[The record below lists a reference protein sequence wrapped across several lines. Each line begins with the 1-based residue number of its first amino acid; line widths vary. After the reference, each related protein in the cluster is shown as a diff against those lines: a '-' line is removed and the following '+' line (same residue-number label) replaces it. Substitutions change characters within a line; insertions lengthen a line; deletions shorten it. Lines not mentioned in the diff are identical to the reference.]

1 MIMESTLKKL
11 LDKNTEQEIYD
22 TLIRIADADVT
33 LDDVRHAWAKAKYY
47 EAHPS
52 SFLLDTVASHANDR
66 AIDKTKKYIEQEY
79 DVFATGGIYGSNMTL
94 SFDTNAVNL
103 IDKESEE
110 TIPATVTL
118 GEVSFDRN
126 SPEYTNGILSQPYED
141 KVTLDIYNSLRDKYS
156 PYDDYPK
163 KCELFD
169 ELDKLSDEM
178 DNGEYVEL
186 E

>member
-1 MIMESTLKKL
+1 MCVEKELKQL
-11 LDKNTEQEIYD
+11 LNKTTEQVIYD
-22 TLIRIADADVT
+22 TLVRIADADVT

-47 EAHPS
+47 ETHPS

-66 AIDKTKKYIEQEY
+66 ATDKTKKYIEQEY
-79 DVFATGGIYGSNMTL
+79 GILATGGIYGSNITL
-94 SFDTNAVNL
+94 SFNTNAVGL
-103 IDKESEE
+103 IDKESGE
-110 TIPATVTL
+110 TIPTTVTW

-126 SPEYTNGILSQPYED
+126 PAEYKNGVLTQQYND

-163 KCELFD
+163 QCELFD